1 MKPKSNKNND
11 YEEETDENFLNQK
24 RGRGRLKKDPKEN
37 LKKAKNEFISFL
49 NNSIRAKEEK
59 EEIGLQEIKTEIEK
73 IISDTSK
80 EKDKGK
86 EFEEVFK
93 NLRKQNINEYF
104 IIKNWDIEEKKV
116 LDQILVKFLKELS
129 SKVNKAYFF
138 FALKLII
145 FLREY
150 INYNRQ
156 KFVKKEKLYSEINGA
171 NIVGQIGN
179 DFLILFLRKFELF
192 KCFEIESVKDIEKEI
207 IELYMHLCFWLTENN
222 YTETFLE
229 YIKKEEEEDN
239 TNKPKKKKKINKK

>member
-24 RGRGRLKKDPKEN
+24 RRRGRPKKDPKEN

-129 SKVNKAYFF
+129 SKVNK
-138 FALKLII
+138 
-145 FLREY
+145 
-150 INYNRQ
+150 
-156 KFVKKEKLYSEINGA
+156 
-171 NIVGQIGN
+171 
-179 DFLILFLRKFELF
+179 
-192 KCFEIESVKDIEKEI
+192 
-207 IELYMHLCFWLTENN
+207 W
-222 YTETFLE
+222 
-229 YIKKEEEEDN
+229 
-239 TNKPKKKKKINKK
+239 

>member
-24 RGRGRLKKDPKEN
+24 RRRGRPKKDPKEN

-104 IIKNWDIEEKKV
+104 IIKNWDVEEKKV

-129 SKVNKAYFF
+129 FKVNKTYFF
-138 FALKLII
+138 L
-145 FLREY
+145 
-150 INYNRQ
+150 
-156 KFVKKEKLYSEINGA
+156 
-171 NIVGQIGN
+171 
-179 DFLILFLRKFELF
+179 
-192 KCFEIESVKDIEKEI
+192 
-207 IELYMHLCFWLTENN
+207 HLN
-222 YTETFLE
+222 
-229 YIKKEEEEDN
+229 
-239 TNKPKKKKKINKK
+239 